1 MKEIIYILF
10 VFPFLMFSQ
19 TSKIDSIWSTFKPFI
34 GYWSGTGTGEPGN
47 GKYTRSY
54 QYIFGNTF
62 IEINN
67 KSTYEPTEKHPKG
80 EVHEDKGYIS
90 YDKKRK
96 KFVLRQFHKESFVIQ
111 YLLDSV
117 SSDGATL
124 VFITEVIENIPS
136 GWRAKETYQLSGT
149 NKLVETFELSEPDKE
164 FMIYTKTE
172 LNKQN

>member
-1 MKEIIYILF
+1 MKIVVLLVFIIPSYLY
-10 VFPFLMFSQ
+10 SQ
-19 TSKIDSIWSTFKPFI
+19 NTKMDSIWSPFKPFI

-67 KSTYEPTEKHPKG
+67 KSTYEPTTKYPKG

-96 KFVLRQFHKESFVIQ
+96 KIVLRQFHKEGFVNQ
-111 YLLDSV
+111 FVLDSV

-149 NKLVETFELSEPDKE
+149 NKLVETFELSEPGKE